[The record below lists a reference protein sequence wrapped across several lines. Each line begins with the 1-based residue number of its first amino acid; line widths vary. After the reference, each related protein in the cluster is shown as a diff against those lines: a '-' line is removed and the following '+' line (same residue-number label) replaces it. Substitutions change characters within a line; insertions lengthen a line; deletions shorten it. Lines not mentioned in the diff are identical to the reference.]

1 MATSIEP
8 RMGAAEWA
16 MLLALSVLWGGS
28 FFFAKVAVGELP
40 PLTVV
45 LGRVGLAAM
54 ALLAIVRAAGQR
66 MPRDPDFWAAY
77 FAMGALN
84 NLIPFSLIFWGQ
96 TRIAS
101 GLAAILNAT
110 RPLWTVLL
118 AHLLTRDEELAPN
131 RLAGVLAGLAGV
143 AVMIGP
149 EALAGFGLDLLAQTA
164 VVLAAVS
171 YAFAGIFG
179 RRFRAAG
186 VSPLVTAAGQVAA
199 TTVMALPV
207 VLLVDQP
214 WTLPVPSA
222 ATCAS
227 VVALALLCTA
237 LANVLYFRV
246 LATAGA
252 INIALV
258 TFLVPVSA
266 ILLGS
271 FVLGERLEPRDFAGM
286 ALIGLG
292 LAAIDGRVLTLWRRL
307 APAR

>member
-1 MATSIEP
+1 
-8 RMGAAEWA
+8 
-16 MLLALSVLWGGS
+16 
-28 FFFAKVAVGELP
+28 
-40 PLTVV
+40 V
-45 LGRVGLAAM
+45 LGRVGLAAL
-54 ALLAIVRAAGQR
+54 ALLATVRAAGQH
-66 MPRDPDFWAAY
+66 MPRGLGLWAAF

-84 NLIPFSLIFWGQ
+84 NLVPFSLIFWGQ

-110 RPLWTVLL
+110 TPLWTVLL
-118 AHLLTRDEELAPN
+118 AHLLTRDEKLTPN

-149 EALAGFGLDLLAQTA
+149 EALAGLGLDLLAQTA

-186 VSPLVTAAGQVAA
+186 VSPLVTAAGQVTA

-207 VLLVDQP
+207 VLLVDRP
-214 WTLPVPSA
+214 WALPVPSA
-222 ATCAS
+222 ATWAS

-237 LANVLYFRV
+237 LAYILYFRI

-252 INIALV
+252 TNIALV
-258 TFLVPVSA
+258 TFMVPASA

-271 FVLGERLEPRDFAGM
+271 VVLGERLEPRDFAGM
-286 ALIGLG
+286 ALIGFG
-292 LAAIDGRVLTLWRRL
+292 LAAIDGRVLSLWRR
-307 APAR
+307 APPTMAPRHR